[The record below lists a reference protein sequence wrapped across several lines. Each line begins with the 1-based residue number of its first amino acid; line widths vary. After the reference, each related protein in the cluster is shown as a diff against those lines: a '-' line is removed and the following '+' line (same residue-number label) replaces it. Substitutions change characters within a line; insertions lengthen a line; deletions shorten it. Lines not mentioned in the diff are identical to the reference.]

1 MTTIGSMLEEFRE
14 HPTGPHVHP
23 VLTLTEK
30 RGFVRQS
37 ERFRKRLATEDT
49 STYKV
54 IRRNDVAF
62 NPYLLWAG
70 AVAQNQSYSSG
81 VISPLYP
88 TFRVRDG
95 FDPRYVG
102 RFLLLPAMVAMYD
115 AIAFGS
121 VPRRRRTSVS
131 DFLKLQIPAQPPA
144 EEQRRIAEI
153 LDQTD
158 ALRVKQRQVLKH
170 LDALK
175 QSIFHDMFGDLV
187 PEVTVEDIALKIR
200 TGPFGS
206 QLLHSEFVDAG
217 VAVLGLDNVVSNEFA
232 WTGARF
238 ITDEKYADLK
248 RYTVG
253 PGDVLISIMGTTGR
267 CVVVPDGIPRS
278 INTKHLCAVT
288 PDHERA
294 VPEYLQAAFLWDVN
308 ARRHLQKQTKGSIM
322 SGLNMGIIKSMP
334 LPLPPITTQQAFR
347 DRIAAASSA
356 KADATRRLKQIDELF
371 ASLQSRAF
379 RGEL

>member
-1 MTTIGSMLEEFRE
+1 MSDDFHARFMSTVAGVGGS
-14 HPTGPHVHP
+14 
-23 VLTLTEK
+23 
-30 RGFVRQS
+30 
-37 ERFRKRLATEDT
+37 
-49 STYKV
+49 
-54 IRRNDVAF
+54 
-62 NPYLLWAG
+62 LLRA
-70 AVAQNQSYSSG
+70 
-81 VISPLYP
+81 
-88 TFRVRDG
+88 R
-95 FDPRYVG
+95 
-102 RFLLLPAMVAMYD
+102 
-115 AIAFGS
+115 
-121 VPRRRRTSVS
+121 
-131 DFLKLQIPAQPPA
+131 PAQVRLIEAPLPSL
-144 EEQRRIAEI
+144 EEQRRIAAV
-153 LDQTD
+153 LDHADT
-158 ALRVKQRQVLKH
+158 LRAKQRQVLDYF
-170 LDALK
+170 DALT
-175 QSIFHDMFGDLV
+175 QSIFHEMFAGLS
-187 PEVTVEDIALKIR
+187 PEATVEDIALKVR

-248 RYTVG
+248 RYTVD

-278 INTKHLCAVT
+278 INSKHLCAIT

-334 LPLPPITTQQAFR
+334 IPLPPLTTQQAFR